1 MNLDLLFN
9 SFKGQW
15 SQSDVQAR
23 RRRLHGSTAG
33 DAAHC
38 GRLALLLGSEAC
50 SPFQAVWMAL
60 YGNLFILNP
69 LLDRLNH

>member
-1 MNLDLLFN
+1 MNSDLLFN

-15 SQSDVQAR
+15 SQGDVEAR
-23 RRRLHGSTAG
+23 RRRLHSSTAG

-50 SPFQAVWMAL
+50 SPFRAVRMAL
-60 YGNLFILNP
+60 YGNPFFLTFC
-69 LLDRLNH
+69 

>member
-15 SQSDVQAR
+15 SQSDVKAR
-23 RRRLHGSTAG
+23 RRHLHGSTAG

-50 SPFQAVWMAL
+50 SPFRAVRMAL
-60 YGNLFILNP
+60 YGNPFFLTFC
-69 LLDRLNH
+69 